1 MLAQTDDETLT
12 EVVKL
17 FRKREREANAFSPSS
32 EARIEG
38 SWGASS
44 TSLRS
49 F

>member
-17 FRKREREANAFSPSS
+17 FRKREANAFSPSP